1 MIIVMMI
8 FRQMLFRPAFRSAS
22 SSSNKIKSRVNNNE
36 YVDFFCRP
44 FKFEIAAGKI
54 ADLPLGQNCCII
66 KKIHAR

>member
-22 SSSNKIKSRVNNNE
+22 SSANKIKNRVNNNE

-44 FKFEIAAGKI
+44 FKLEVAAAKI
-54 ADLPLGQNCCII
+54 ADLTLGQNCCII
-66 KKIHAR
+66 RKIYAR